1 MQKKNLF
8 FFSFPRIKITTRLFV
23 AKNNEKNFADNDVS
37 SSTVE
42 VNIYAKQRNEKRFCK
57 LLIFRRLRTAFQKL
71 NFCAL
76 KVQLSPPKSSTF
88 AR

>member
-1 MQKKNLF
+1 MQKKSLF

-42 VNIYAKQRNEKRFCK
+42 VNIYANGQDGKVSSQLIDIQIVGKPVSKGELLHSKRGT
-57 LLIFRRLRTAFQKL
+57 FR
-71 NFCAL
+71 
-76 KVQLSPPKSSTF
+76 S
-88 AR
+88 